1 MIALAALVAL
11 ALAAGLA
18 AAEEPPIMPAR
29 LADAIR
35 RLHPAARV
43 VAADEV
49 LGERCGAAH
58 VREQIFRADLDGDT
72 RQDYAVLLRIGEPAG
87 TAGEALRTAP
97 LWGVV
102 FLANRDGRYRP
113 FILFKDEDAMFP
125 SRRVLWIQPPGRVHH
140 GVHPERVLTLR
151 HPAVG
156 SMLCESTA
164 KVFYW
169 VSLRQTFREYLTK
182 E

>member
-1 MIALAALVAL
+1 MALGAGPAGAEEPGALP
-11 ALAAGLA
+11 AGLA
-18 AAEEPPIMPAR
+18 G
-29 LADAIR
+29 AIK

-43 VAADEV
+43 VSADEI
-49 LGERCGAAH
+49 LEERCGAGQR
-58 VREQIFRADLDGDT
+58 REQLFRADFNGDG
-72 RQDYAVLLRIGEPAG
+72 RPDYAALVKIGEPAG
-87 TAGEALRTAP
+87 KPEEALRTAP

-102 FLANRDGRYRP
+102 FLANRDGRFRP
-113 FILFKDEDAMFP
+113 YILFKDGDAMYP
-125 SRRVLWIQPPGRVHH
+125 SRRVLWVQAPGRVHH
-140 GVHPERVLTLR
+140 GAHPERVLTLK

>member
-1 MIALAALVAL
+1 MPAALS
-11 ALAAGLA
+11 
-18 AAEEPPIMPAR
+18 
-29 LADAIR
+29 DAIKR
-35 RLHPAARV
+35 VNAAARV
-43 VAADEV
+43 VGAGEI
-49 LGERCGAAH
+49 LEERCGAAQR
-58 VREQIFRADLDGDT
+58 REQLLRADFNGDG
-72 RQDYAVLLRIGEPAG
+72 RQDYAVLLRIGEPEG
-87 TAGEALRTAP
+87 KPGEALKTVP

-113 FILFKDEDAMFP
+113 FILFKDTDAMFP
-125 SRRVLWIQPPGRVHH
+125 SRRVLWVQAPGKVHH
-140 GVHPERVLTLR
+140 GAHPERVLTLK

>member
-1 MIALAALVAL
+1 M
-11 ALAAGLA
+11 
-18 AAEEPPIMPAR
+18 AAEEPAALPTA
-29 LADAIR
+29 LADAIG

-43 VAADEV
+43 VGADEV
-49 LGERCGAAH
+49 LGERCSAEH
-58 VREQIFRADLDGDT
+58 RRRQLFRADFDGDG
-72 RQDYAVLLRIGEPAG
+72 RQDYAALLRIGEPEG
-87 TAGEALRTAP
+87 KPGEVLRTVP

-102 FLANRDGRYRP
+102 FIANRDGRYRA

-140 GVHPERVLTLR
+140 GAHPERVLTLR

-156 SMLCESTA
+156 AMLCEGSA
-164 KVFYW
+164 KVYYW
-169 VSLRQTFREYLTK
+169 VGLRQTFRDYLTK

>member
-1 MIALAALVAL
+1 LVALVAS
-11 ALAAGLA
+11 ALAAG
-18 AAEEPPIMPAR
+18 AEGPAPVPAP
-29 LADAIR
+29 LADAIQ
-35 RLHPAARV
+35 RLHPGARV
-43 VAADEV
+43 VSADEI
-49 LGERCGAAH
+49 LEERCGAGQR
-58 VREQIFRADLDGDT
+58 REQLFRADFNGDG
-72 RQDYAVLLRIGEPAG
+72 RQDYAALLRIGEPEG
-87 TAGEALRTAP
+87 KPGEALRTAP

-113 FILFKDEDAMFP
+113 FILFKDGDAMFP
-125 SRRVLWIQPPGRVHH
+125 SRRVLWVQASGPVRH
-140 GVHPERVLTLR
+140 GAHPERVLTLK

-169 VSLRQTFREYLTK
+169 VGLRQTFREYLTR